1 MGKCVIGRPA
11 KACQGLIG
19 RCLGIGLLVAAPS
32 TWSIEAR
39 IEGVEGDVAAN
50 IRQYLEGLDATEL
63 SRSRVESGVQRRT
76 REAMRVYGYYSPQI
90 VHQLDESD
98 PPEYVE
104 LAVEPGP
111 RVTIE
116 TLDFR
121 LEGDAADD
129 PPFEEAVGAFPLEV
143 GDPLVHAPY
152 DRLRGRLANLSL
164 ERGYFDWRFV
174 DRRMEVRPYAES
186 ARLYLHLDSGPRYRF
201 GDVTFSGNHIEEQ
214 RLRNLLPFTPGD
226 PYLAGEI
233 ASFNQ
238 RLGQTNWFNTITVRP
253 RLEES
258 ASLALPEPG
267 TDFWSALELEDDSA
281 ETMQD
286 SRDMTTEPRL
296 SEEAL
301 AVAGSLNQPERPA
314 VPIDVRVTPADRH
327 QFEIGLGY
335 ATDVGPRTRFSWK
348 QPWINRYGHGLD
360 HELFLSAP
368 EQRFTGAYQMPLADP
383 LRDSY
388 RFQYGFRNLDNEDTQ
403 SLQAT
408 IEAARRWEF
417 DNDWVQTLF
426 LRSTFEDFTQAGEE
440 QQVLLVY
447 PGISWSRIRT
457 RNPTF
462 PTWGDRQRLSF
473 EVSDG
478 LWGSGADFVR
488 VTGETQWI
496 RMIGNDNRFVGRAGL
511 GTIETSEFNEIPPS
525 LRFFTGGD
533 RTVRGYSYE
542 SLAPRNEQGEL
553 LGGQQLLTASVEYQR
568 RVTGNWWGAAFVD
581 AGDAFDDWGPSDL
594 NTGAGLGVRWVSPVG
609 PVRFDIAHPFDDD
622 DDSWRLHFAIG
633 PEF

>member
-1 MGKCVIGRPA
+1 MGKWLIARPLNTF
-11 KACQGLIG
+11 QGLTG
-19 RCLGIGLLVAAPS
+19 MCLSMGLLGMSPS
-32 TWSIEAR
+32 VLSIEAR
-39 IEGVEGDVAAN
+39 IEGIEGDVAAN
-50 IRQYLEGLDATEL
+50 IRQYLDGLDATEY

-90 VHQLDESD
+90 TQQLDDND
-98 PPEYVE
+98 PPLFVE
-104 LAVEPGP
+104 LAIEPGP
-111 RVTIE
+111 RVAIE

-121 LEGDAADD
+121 LEGDAVED
-129 PPFEEAVGAFPLEV
+129 PPFSDAIDAFPLEI

-152 DRLRGRLANLSL
+152 DRLRGRLTNLSL

-174 DRRMEVRPYAES
+174 DRRMEVRPYEES

-201 GDVTFSGNHIEEQ
+201 GNVTFLGSHIEEQ
-214 RLRNLLPFTPGD
+214 RLRNLLPFAPGD
-226 PYLAGEI
+226 PYLAGDI
-233 ASFNQ
+233 ARFNQ

-253 RLEES
+253 RLNEP
-258 ASLALPEPG
+258 ASLVLSERE
-267 TDFWSALELEDDSA
+267 TDFWNALELEGNGAQATQDRRD
-281 ETMQD
+281 TM
-286 SRDMTTEPRL
+286 TEPRL
-296 SEEAL
+296 SEAAL
-301 AVAGSLNQPERPA
+301 AGASSLDQPERPE

-368 EQRFTGAYQMPLADP
+368 DQRFTGTYQMPLADP

-417 DNDWVQTLF
+417 DNAWVQTLF
-426 LRSTFEDFTQAGEE
+426 LRSTFEDFTQAGDE
-440 QQVLLVY
+440 QQVLLLY
-447 PGISWSRIRT
+447 PGISWSRTRT
-457 RNPTF
+457 RNPRF
-462 PTWGDRQRLSF
+462 PTWGDRQQLSF

-488 VTGETQWI
+488 LTGETQWI
-496 RMIGNDNRFVGRAGL
+496 RMLGDDNRFVGRAGF
-511 GTIETSEFNEIPPS
+511 GAIDTSEFNDIPPS

-533 RTVRGYSYE
+533 RSVRGYSYE
-542 SLAPRNEQGEL
+542 SLAPRNEEGEL
-553 LGGQQLLTASVEYQR
+553 LGGQQRLTASVEYQR
-568 RVTGNWWGAAFVD
+568 HVTGDWWGAAFVD
-581 AGDAFDDWGPSDL
+581 TGDAFDDWGPSDL
-594 NTGAGLGVRWVSPVG
+594 NTGAGLGVRWISPVG
-609 PVRFDIAHPFDDD
+609 PVRFDIAHPFDDE
-622 DDSWRLHFAIG
+622 DDSWRIHFAIG